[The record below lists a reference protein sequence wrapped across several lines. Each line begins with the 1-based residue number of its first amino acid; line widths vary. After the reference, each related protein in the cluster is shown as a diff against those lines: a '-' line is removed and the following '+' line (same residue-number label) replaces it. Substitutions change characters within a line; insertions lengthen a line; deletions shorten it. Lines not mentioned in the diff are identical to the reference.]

1 MMTLDELLH
10 FMIEQG
16 ASDLHL
22 KVGRP
27 PGFRINGELAPL
39 SDAAPLD
46 AEDMGRMVEQ
56 MFNAKGGDDRPTTVE
71 PGTEVDFS
79 FSIPGLARFRV
90 NVFHQRNQMGAALR
104 AIPLKILTMEEL
116 GFPPILAEL
125 ALKPRGLVLVV
136 GPTGSGKST
145 TLAGMIDLINARE
158 KTHIITVEDPI
169 EFWHEDK
176 VSYINQRQ
184 VAHDTESFST
194 ALKYALRQDPDVI
207 LVGEM
212 RDLETT
218 TAAISAAETGHL
230 VFATLHT
237 TSAAQTVDR
246 IIDIYPSEQ
255 QAQIRLQLSMT
266 LQGVVSQTLLKRRDG
281 KGREC
286 AMEILV
292 GTPPIR
298 NLIRE
303 GKTHE
308 LPGILQTARD
318 AGMQTL
324 EDSLRQLYQKNLIT
338 RESALGAANNPDGL
352 ARRLEV
358 ASPASVPSPDP
369 RRLR

>member
-10 FMIEQG
+10 LMIDKD

-27 PGFRINGELAPL
+27 PGLRIHGELVPL
-39 SDAAPLD
+39 SEAGPIES
-46 AEDMGRMVEQ
+46 EDMKQMVETIMAGSSQ
-56 MFNAKGGDDRPTTVE
+56 TMLDVGIE
-71 PGTEVDFS
+71 LDFS
-79 FSIPGLARFRV
+79 YSIPGLARFRV
-90 NVFHQRNQMGAALR
+90 NIFWQRKNAGIVIR
-104 AIPLKILTMEEL
+104 AIPIKILTLEEL
-116 GFPPILAEL
+116 AFPPVLTEL

-145 TLAGMIDLINARE
+145 TLAAMIDLINATQRA
-158 KTHIITVEDPI
+158 HILTVEDPI

-176 VSYINQRQ
+176 MSYVNQRQ
-184 VAHDTESFST
+184 VAQDTESFAT
-194 ALKYALRQDPDVI
+194 ALKYALREDPDVI

-218 TAAISAAETGHL
+218 TAAVTAAETGHL

-246 IIDIYPSEQ
+246 IIDIYPSGQ
-255 QAQIRLQLSMT
+255 QAQIRMQLSMA
-266 LQGVVSQTLLKRRDG
+266 LQGVVSQTLLKRRDN
-281 KGREC
+281 KGRAC

-292 GTPPIR
+292 GTPAVR

-308 LPGILQTARD
+308 LPSIIQTGGD

-324 EDSLRQLYQKNLIT
+324 EDSLHALYKKNLIT
-338 RESALGAANNPDGL
+338 REAAVGAANSPESL
-352 ARRLEV
+352 ERRF
-358 ASPASVPSPDP
+358 AMAAPAPTPTLG
-369 RRLR
+369 RRRF

>member
-1 MMTLDELLH
+1 MTLDELLH
-10 FMIEQG
+10 LMIDKE

-27 PGFRINGELAPL
+27 PGLRIHGELIPLMEVAPIS
-39 SDAAPLD
+39 SDEMRLMIDMITTGSPQTMLD
-46 AEDMGRMVEQ
+46 VGVEL
-56 MFNAKGGDDRPTTVE
+56 
-71 PGTEVDFS
+71 DFS
-79 FSIPGLARFRV
+79 YSIPGLARFRV
-90 NVFHQRNQMGAALR
+90 NIFWQRKNAGIVIR
-104 AIPLKILTMEEL
+104 AIPIKILTLEEL
-116 GFPPILAEL
+116 AFPPVLTEL

-145 TLAGMIDLINARE
+145 TLAAMIDLINATQRA
-158 KTHIITVEDPI
+158 HILTVEDPI

-176 VSYINQRQ
+176 MSYVNQRQ
-184 VAHDTESFST
+184 VGQDTESFAT
-194 ALKYALRQDPDVI
+194 ALKYALREDPDVI

-218 TAAISAAETGHL
+218 TAAVTAAETGHL

-246 IIDIYPSEQ
+246 IIDIYPSGQ
-255 QAQIRLQLSMT
+255 QAQIRMQLSMA
-266 LQGVVSQTLLKRRDG
+266 LQGVVSQTLLKRRDN
-281 KGREC
+281 KGRAC

-292 GTPPIR
+292 GTPAVR

-308 LPGILQTARD
+308 LPGVIQTGGD

-324 EDSLRQLYQKNLIT
+324 EDSLYALYQKNLIT
-338 RESALGAANNPDGL
+338 REAAVGAANSPESL
-352 ARRLEV
+352 ERRLAMV
-358 ASPASVPSPDP
+358 AAPAALPTANR
-369 RRLR
+369 RRLRR